1 VRPVLAL
8 TIRAEKTTMRAATLI
23 AAVAFGGLAAS
34 QPRPLGV
41 LRVSPTSPADP
52 TTAVTVTFD
61 RPVAGQLD
69 GTVDPRTILSIAPP
83 VEGKVEWR
91 DPITL
96 RFTPAAPLAASATY
110 AVTVANTFQAMD
122 GTRLPQPY
130 RFTFRVG
137 GPRVLDAGPVNAP
150 WGPRFL
156 RPDAQFELVVSAP
169 ADLAAVS
176 RLVSLQ
182 LENTCNAS
190 PVVHLNP
197 VTQRAI
203 TEKDTP
209 RYRYAGGWRLDPQR
223 AALRRVIRL
232 VPERPLPSGCP
243 GALVSP
249 ATLDPAS
256 TEPAR
261 RVGFETHG
269 ILRVRNLSCTSGG
282 VCPAGYIT
290 VNFSTPVRGSEV
302 LRAVRLSTTTPYTLE
317 DTTAEQ
323 SYWVLSAGLKARS
336 RYTVTVDSSLRD
348 VFGQRLGVTQIL
360 PFTTTGY
367 APSLSYPTGAML
379 VERLGY
385 RTIAVKHVNADTLLV
400 SVAPVPQSVEAR
412 ILAAPQWNLADAWKE
427 VAAGATTRVVPV
439 SGPLDAPLV
448 SAVKMPAY
456 NAARPDAPTLAL
468 VRIARPHP
476 DTAKGERSGVA
487 LVQVTDLGIAARL
500 GADEAAVWATTVHDG
515 KAAAG
520 AAVTL
525 YDRQGRVR
533 ARGTTDAQG
542 LARLASLAPD
552 TAGDARTRRYG
563 YGFEGYVAVTAGS
576 DRAVVPFTSYSW
588 ELSPWRFNVS
598 PADAAR
604 RVPAAAAVFTERGIY
619 RPGEVV
625 HAKAIVRTGRLG
637 ALRVPGR
644 GDSLRWVFYDRE
656 EGTIRDT
663 TVAVSAF
670 GTAEQALPVAADLQ
684 LGTYRVAVQLKR
696 NGDWTE
702 LASAYYRI
710 AEYRPPEFL
719 VSVVSDTVTHFAGD
733 TVSATVEARY
743 LFGAPMGRAAV
754 SWQMQRTPIGGWAA
768 GVARMDSWYI
778 GESGWWW
785 EDEEGATQG
794 QQVVASG
801 TDTLDATGHF
811 TIRAASGPSVKGRAS
826 LVSIAATITD
836 VNRQTVTAGT
846 SMTVH
851 PAAFY
856 VAAKPLGDE
865 YFWTATKPVEIA
877 ILAVRPDG
885 ERVAGAAVHG
895 TIVRREWHR
904 VQREREGLDET
915 VGEWVADTVARCE
928 VVTTADSVPCRFT
941 PALGGSY
948 VVSFRAKDAA
958 GRDVSTSFYRWA
970 TGRGW
975 VPWGDE
981 TQFKMDVIPDKTRY
995 DVGDTATVLFA
1006 SPFTDAEAWITVERE
1021 GILEQRRV
1029 RILSGSTSLKF
1040 PLTEA
1045 YVPNA
1050 YVSIVVMRGRS
1061 APPGGLG
1068 DPGRPALRIGY
1079 AQLIVTPRIKRLDVQ
1094 VRPLAAEYRPGD
1106 TARVELHVRD
1116 AGGAGARS
1124 EVTLWAVDEGVL
1136 ALTGY
1141 RTPDPVALLYQPRGV
1156 GMRLASDLVSI
1167 AAQVL
1172 DSEGISIK
1180 GDQSPGGGGGLEA
1193 GDVLRSRFASTAFFL
1208 GSVVTDARGDAVAA
1222 ARLPDNLTTFRVMA
1236 VAVTA
1241 GDRYGSGQSSLL
1253 VTRPLLARPALPRF
1267 LRRDDHFVAGVVV
1280 NQRAGGTP
1288 TVSVRARTSGATLGD
1303 SPTKT
1308 ATLAAGRGTEVRFAF
1323 RDTTTDSATF
1333 RFDVTNGT
1341 DSDAVLTRLRVRPAY
1356 FPRAHTVSG
1365 ALQTSATADFTLP
1378 GDIDP
1383 ARSRL
1388 VFGLGTTPLAI
1399 IGGMYRWL
1407 SVYPYDCSEQIAD
1420 ELLPLVALARAGTGP
1435 DGKAYAPANAAAQI
1449 AEGVA
1454 VLTRRQRPDG
1464 GIGLWAADD
1473 WTTPW
1478 LSAHAGAALL
1488 AARAAGA
1495 SVRDTVLAS
1504 LADYLFRSVH
1514 RPFRIVGPLAS
1525 WYADLRI
1532 RFAENVAAVDFLS
1545 RLGRPDIAG
1554 ENDLLRMAPQ
1564 MAWEDR
1570 VRLAEVVARR
1580 GGVDAARSLLGPI
1593 WAEVRVE
1600 GRRAVLPPSA
1610 MRPFY
1615 FWSDRRPLARLL
1627 SATLAA
1633 DSASPLIGPLVETL
1647 VEQGRAARGWWWNTQ
1662 DYGAAV
1668 EALADFT
1675 ARQRTAARRGFTVA
1689 SAGRVLF
1696 RSDGTGEALRESS
1709 ADLSGLLTDGPDGT
1723 KLLSIRISSPG
1734 DEGAAPLFYY
1744 FTVSEVPAQ
1753 RPVTPD
1759 QQGIEVE
1766 RWYEN
1771 YDTGQPIISASEGA
1785 LVRVRLRITLPAE
1798 RRFLALE
1805 DPLPAG
1811 LEAVDLSL
1819 RTSGLPGPGARAA
1832 GQDVEG
1838 EEEEAPQQGDN
1849 YLFGWYYGSWDSGW
1863 WSPFDHRELR
1873 DDRVV
1878 YVATY
1883 LWPGTYTATYVAR
1896 ATTPGV
1902 FVRPPAHAEEMYNAA
1917 VQGRSDGGV
1926 FTVTPKTP

>member
-1 VRPVLAL
+1 
-8 TIRAEKTTMRAATLI
+8 MRAATLI
-23 AAVAFGGLAAS
+23 AAVAFGGLTAT

-69 GTVDPRTILSIAPP
+69 GTVDPRTIFSIMPP

-96 RFTPAAPLAASATY
+96 RFTPAAPLPTSATY
-110 AVTVANTFQAMD
+110 VVTVAPTFQAMD
-122 GTRLPQPY
+122 GSRLSAAY

-137 GPRVLDAGPVNAP
+137 GPRVLDAGAVNAP
-150 WGPRFL
+150 WGQQYL

-169 ADLAAVS
+169 GDLAAVS
-176 RLVSLQ
+176 RLVNLQ
-182 LENTCNAS
+182 LDNTCNA
-190 PVVHLNP
+190 PPLVHLNP

-203 TEKDTP
+203 TDKDAP
-209 RYRYAGGWRLDPQR
+209 RYRYAGGWQLDPQR

-232 VPERPLPSGCP
+232 VPERPLPPGCW
-243 GALVSP
+243 GNLVAP
-249 ATLDPAS
+249 ATLDLAS
-256 TEPAR
+256 TAQAT
-261 RVGFETHG
+261 RVRFRTFGA
-269 ILRVRNLSCTSGG
+269 LRVSGLSCTSGAI
-282 VCPAGYIT
+282 CPAGYVT
-290 VNFSTPVRGSEV
+290 VSFTTPVRGTEV
-302 LRAVRLSTTTPYTLE
+302 LRAVRLSTTTPYTLD
-317 DTTAEQ
+317 DTTEELA
-323 SYWVLSAGLKARS
+323 YWVLTAGLKARS
-336 RYTVTVDSSLRD
+336 SYTVTVDSSLHD
-348 VFGQRLGVTQIL
+348 VFGQRLGATQVL

-379 VERLGY
+379 IERQGY
-385 RTIAVKHVNADTLLV
+385 RTLAVKHVNADTLLV
-400 SVAPVPQSVEAR
+400 TVAPILQSAEAR
-412 ILAAPQWNLADAWKE
+412 VLGAPQWNLADTWKE
-427 VAAGATTRVVPV
+427 VAADATTRVVAV
-439 SGPLDAPLV
+439 AGALDAPLV

-456 NAARPDAPTLAL
+456 NAARPDAPTLAM
-468 VRIARPHP
+468 VRIARPNP
-476 DTAKGERSGVA
+476 DTARGERSGVA
-487 LVQVTDLGIAARL
+487 LVQVTDLGVAARL
-500 GADEAAVWATTVHDG
+500 GASEAVVWATTVHDG
-515 KAAAG
+515 KPAAG

-542 LARLASLAPD
+542 LARLANLAAD
-552 TAGDARTRRYG
+552 TTGDVRTRRYG
-563 YGFEGYVAVTAGS
+563 YGFEGYVAVTAGG
-576 DRAVVPFTSYSW
+576 DRAVVPFSSYSW

-598 PADAAR
+598 PADPAR
-604 RVPAAAAVFTERGIY
+604 RIPAAAAVFTERGIY

-625 HAKAIVRTGRLG
+625 HAKAIVRTGTLG
-637 ALRVPGR
+637 ALRVPSR

-670 GTAEQALPVAADLQ
+670 GTADQALPVAADLQ

-696 NGDWTE
+696 DGDWTE
-702 LASAYYRI
+702 LASAFYRI

-719 VSVVSDTVTHFAGD
+719 VSVAADTGPHFAGD
-733 TVSATVEARY
+733 SLSATVEARY

-754 SWQMQRTPIGGWAA
+754 NWQVQQIPVGAWA
-768 GVARMDSWYI
+768 VSIPHTDDWYI

-785 EDEEGATQG
+785 EDEEGAPQGTQ
-794 QQVVASG
+794 VIASG
-801 TDTLDATGHF
+801 TDTLDATGHL
-811 TIRAASGPSVKGRAS
+811 TLRATAGQSAKGRAS

-836 VNRQTVTAGT
+836 VNRQTVTAGAST
-846 SMTVH
+846 TVH

-856 VAAKPLGDE
+856 LAVRPLGDE
-865 YFWTATKPVEIA
+865 YFWTAGKPVEIA

-885 ERVAGAAVHG
+885 GRVPGVAVHG

-904 VQREREGLDET
+904 VQRQREGLDEV
-915 VGEWVADTVARCE
+915 VGEWVADTVARCDL
-928 VVTTADSVPCRFT
+928 VTAADSVPCRFT

-1029 RILSGSTSLKF
+1029 RIVSGSTSLKF

-1050 YVSIVVMRGRS
+1050 YVSIVVARGRS

-1079 AQLIVTPRIKRLDVQ
+1079 AQLIVTPRVKRLDVKVQ
-1094 VRPLAAEYRPGD
+1094 PLAAEYRPGD

-1116 AGGAGARS
+1116 AAGAGARS

-1141 RTPDPVALLYQPRGV
+1141 RTPDPVSLLYQPRGV
-1156 GMRLASDLVSI
+1156 GMRLASDLISI

-1172 DSEGISIK
+1172 DSEGVSIK
-1180 GDQSPGGGGGLEA
+1180 GEQAPGGGGGLEA

-1208 GSVVTDARGDAVAA
+1208 GSVLTDTRGDAVAA

-1288 TVSVRARTSGATLGD
+1288 TVSVRARTSGATLGEA
-1303 SPTKT
+1303 STKT

-1323 RDTTTDSATF
+1323 RDTTTDSASF
-1333 RFDVTNGT
+1333 RFDVSSGT
-1341 DSDAVLTRLRVRPAY
+1341 DSDAVLTKLRVRPAY

-1365 ALQTSATADFTLP
+1365 ALQATATAEFTLP

-1383 ARSRL
+1383 ARSTL

-1420 ELLPLVALARAGTGP
+1420 EMLPLVALVRAGAGP
-1435 DGKAYAPANAAAQI
+1435 DGKAYAPPNARQQLM
-1449 AEGVA
+1449 EGVA

-1464 GIGLWAADD
+1464 GIGLWSAED

-1478 LSAHAGAALL
+1478 LSAYAGDALL
-1488 AARAAGA
+1488 AARSTGI
-1495 SVRDTVLAS
+1495 SVRDSVLSS
-1504 LADYLFRSVH
+1504 LADYLFKSVH
-1514 RPFRIVGPLAS
+1514 KPFRLVGPLAS
-1525 WYADLRI
+1525 WFADLKI
-1532 RFAENVAAVDFLS
+1532 RLGENVASVDFLS

-1580 GGVDAARSLLGPI
+1580 GGVDAARSLLTPI
-1593 WAEVRVE
+1593 WSEVRVE
-1600 GRRAVLPPSA
+1600 GRRAVLPA
-1610 MRPFY
+1610 AATRPFY
-1615 FWSDRRPLARLL
+1615 FWSPRRPLARLL
-1627 SATLAA
+1627 SATLAV
-1633 DSASPLIGPLVETL
+1633 DSANPLIGPLVETL
-1647 VEQGRAARGWWWNTQ
+1647 VEQGRAARDSWWNTQ

-1675 ARQRTAARRGFTVA
+1675 ARQKSAARRGFTV
-1689 SAGRVLF
+1689 SSGGRVLF
-1696 RSDGTGEALRESS
+1696 RSDGAGDVLRESS
-1709 ADLSGLLTDGPDGT
+1709 TDLVGLLTVLPDST
-1723 KLLSIRISSPG
+1723 KALSIRISSPAG
-1734 DEGAAPLFYY
+1734 EGAPSLFYY
-1744 FTVSEVPAQ
+1744 FTVSEVPTQ
-1753 RPVTPD
+1753 RPVNPD

-1771 YDTGQPIISASEGA
+1771 YDTGQPIISAPEGA
-1785 LVRVRLRITLPAE
+1785 LVRVRLRIRLPAE

-1819 RTSGLPGPGARAA
+1819 RTAGLPGPASRPAA
-1832 GQDVEG
+1832 QNVEG

-1849 YLFGWYYGSWDSGW
+1849 YLFGWYYGYWDAGW
-1863 WSPFDHRELR
+1863 WSPFDHREMR

-1926 FTVTPKTP
+1926 FTVTPKTQ